1 MNRPLCRLLGL
12 LFLLAI
18 TGCQTGNNVV
28 SGQRTR
34 TNHQRGAT
42 ALQEDNITEKYWK
55 LILLAGKEVSM
66 GANRE
71 PYLILKKDGYAFK
84 GHGGCNAFGGK
95 YELNHNGQIRFLQ
108 ISGTELYCGEMLD
121 ETGFLA
127 ALSATDRY
135 SVDGDTLTLRDIKK
149 VAQARLV
156 AVYLH

>member
-1 MNRPLCRLLGL
+1 MNRPLCRLLSM

-28 SGQRTR
+28 SGQRKGT
-34 TNHQRGAT
+34 THKGSAT
-42 ALQEDNITEKYWK
+42 ALQEERITEKYWK

-71 PYLILKKDGYAFK
+71 PYLILKKDGYAFN

-95 YELNHNGQIRFLQ
+95 YEWNNKDQIRFLQ
-108 ISGTELYCGEMLD
+108 ISGTELYCSEMSD

-135 SVDGDTLTLRDIKK
+135 AVDGDTLTLRDIKK
-149 VAQARLV
+149 VVLARLV
-156 AVYLH
+156 VVYLH